1 MAAAIAIAVVQ
12 DVPPV
17 LSVLIKKK
25 IKRKSNTGYDSDY
38 DGTI

>member
-25 IKRKSNTGYDSDY
+25 IKRKSNTGYDSD
-38 DGTI
+38 